1 MNEVTVGIIGLLA
14 LLCLFLTGIEL
25 AFAMTVIGF
34 VGFASL
40 NSFGTAV
47 HLLANDYI
55 DSLGSYGLT
64 AIPLFVFM
72 GQIAFNAGIAKR
84 LYDSSN
90 KFVGHIPGGLAVA
103 TVVGATVFKSICG
116 SVVATAAT
124 FASVA
129 VSEMDRFN
137 YSRNFLR
144 A

>member
-84 LYDSSN
+84 LYDSVTNSLATS
-90 KFVGHIPGGLAVA
+90 PGDLLSLRWWAQQFSSQSAVPWW
-103 TVVGATVFKSICG
+103 
-116 SVVATAAT
+116 
-124 FASVA
+124 
-129 VSEMDRFN
+129 
-137 YSRNFLR
+137 LR
-144 A
+144 RLLLQA